1 MQPLPIGI
9 QTFKDIRDGNY
20 LYIDKTKWLYEMVK
34 DSKGTYFLSRPR
46 RFGKSLTLSTLKEI
60 FEGNRELF
68 KGLWIYDAKY
78 EWKKYPIIRIDFSG
92 MKPENPAHL
101 KDGILDAINTAAEK
115 YQIELSEQHYDL
127 RFKQLL
133 RKLSEKGN
141 IVILIDEY
149 DKPIIDHLMKPELAV
164 EMREILKGFYTI
176 IKSSDEYIRFVL
188 LTGVSKFSRAGVFSG
203 LNNLNDISMN
213 AKYSAVAG
221 ITEEEL
227 KNNFKEYIADF
238 SDSLDISEDLLFTKI
253 RNWYNGYCFSGQC
266 ERVYNPFSTLLLLE
280 NKEFKNYWFETGTP
294 SFLINLAKEKDFAVS
309 DLPIKA
315 EEISFSTYEVDRL
328 DIIPLL
334 FQTGYLTLK
343 GYDPERLLYTLDYP
357 NFEVKNSFLQYFVR
371 GYTNSIFQES
381 KLYDLID
388 SLRERNFEN
397 FFIIL
402 RSIFASIDYDLHI
415 PQEKY
420 YQTVFYLIFT
430 LIGLRVSAEVKTNI
444 GRIDAVIEDGGG
456 IFLFEF
462 KFTGTK
468 EDALAQIK
476 QNKYFEKYLSPAGM
490 QKNDPIYLFGVEFRD
505 RNVGEWIVEAG

>member
-1 MQPLPIGI
+1 
-9 QTFKDIRDGNY
+9 
-20 LYIDKTKWLYEMVK
+20 
-34 DSKGTYFLSRPR
+34 
-46 RFGKSLTLSTLKEI
+46 
-60 FEGNRELF
+60 
-68 KGLWIYDAKY
+68 
-78 EWKKYPIIRIDFSG
+78 
-92 MKPENPAHL
+92 
-101 KDGILDAINTAAEK
+101 
-115 YQIELSEQHYDL
+115 
-127 RFKQLL
+127 
-133 RKLSEKGN
+133 
-141 IVILIDEY
+141 
-149 DKPIIDHLMKPELAV
+149 
-164 EMREILKGFYTI
+164 
-176 IKSSDEYIRFVL
+176 
-188 LTGVSKFSRAGVFSG
+188 
-203 LNNLNDISMN
+203 
-213 AKYSAVAG
+213 
-221 ITEEEL
+221 
-227 KNNFKEYIADF
+227 
-238 SDSLDISEDLLFTKI
+238 
-253 RNWYNGYCFSGQC
+253 
-266 ERVYNPFSTLLLLE
+266 
-280 NKEFKNYWFETGTP
+280 
-294 SFLINLAKEKDFAVS
+294 KEKDFAVS

-468 EDALAQIK
+468 EDALAQIR
-476 QNKYFEKYLSPAGM
+476 QNKYFEKYLSSAGS
-490 QKNDPIYLFGVEFRD
+490 QKNGSIYLFGAEFKD
-505 RNVGEWIVEAG
+505 RNVGEWVMETV